1 MRSVIRKGPENQD
14 LNTLV
19 VDAMNIEITELEN
32 HLDQRGVLTE
42 IFRENGADH
51 TIKQV
56 YFTISS
62 PGAVRGNHYHLR
74 KTEWLAVVRGSAKL
88 VCEDPF
94 KKTKEELMLSGD
106 EPKAVRISP
115 LISHAVKNVGQEDLY
130 LIVAGSEVFDPGN
143 PDVQRDNLL

>member
-1 MRSVIRKGPENQD
+1 MRPGIRKGLENRV

-19 VDAMNIEITELEN
+19 VDAMEIEVKELGK

-42 IFRENGADH
+42 IFRETGTDH

-56 YFTISS
+56 YFSISS

-74 KTEWLAVVRGSAKL
+74 KTEWLAVVKGSAKM
-88 VCEDPF
+88 VCEDQF
-94 KKTKEELMLSGD
+94 LKTKEELMLSGD

-115 LISHAVKNVGQEDLY
+115 LISHAVKNIGNEDLY
-130 LIVAGSEVFDPGN
+130 LIVAGSEEYDPDN
-143 PDVQRDNLL
+143 PDIQRDNLL